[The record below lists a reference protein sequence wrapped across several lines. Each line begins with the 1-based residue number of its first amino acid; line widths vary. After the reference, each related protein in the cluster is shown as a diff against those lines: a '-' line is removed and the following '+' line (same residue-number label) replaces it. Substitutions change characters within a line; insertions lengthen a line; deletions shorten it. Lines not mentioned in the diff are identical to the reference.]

1 MASAAVHDVLLPRP
15 PGGLGAGALL
25 ALLAHGLLLLAL
37 MAGVDWRSRT
47 PPSTTASAELW
58 AAMPLAAAPA
68 VPQAQPTPP
77 PPAVT
82 PPAPVQR
89 TEPPPPPADIG
100 RERAARDAAAE
111 RKKLDEID
119 KRKDAAKK
127 KIEADAAKSKD
138 SAKANEMAKTKART
152 LAEAEA
158 KAKAIAKAKA
168 ETEAAADAKAEEA
181 VRVAQRAENLKRLL
195 GEADAATSRTVT
207 STSAANP
214 NANAVGTA
222 TADAG
227 PSAAYTGKL
236 VAAIRINIV
245 YTGSVGDNTAA
256 EVEVRTGPAGSILSR
271 RLLKSSG
278 NAEWDAAV
286 LRAIDRTATLPRDT
300 DGRVPAALLIVFR
313 PRE

>member
-1 MASAAVHDVLLPRP
+1 M
-15 PGGLGAGALL
+15 
-25 ALLAHGLLLLAL
+25 
-37 MAGVDWRSRT
+37 
-47 PPSTTASAELW
+47 
-58 AAMPLAAAPA
+58 
-68 VPQAQPTPP
+68 
-77 PPAVT
+77 
-82 PPAPVQR
+82 
-89 TEPPPPPADIG
+89 
-100 RERAARDAAAE
+100 
-111 RKKLDEID
+111 
-119 KRKDAAKK
+119 
-127 KIEADAAKSKD
+127 
-138 SAKANEMAKTKART
+138 
-152 LAEAEA
+152 
-158 KAKAIAKAKA
+158 
-168 ETEAAADAKAEEA
+168 
-181 VRVAQRAENLKRLL
+181 
-195 GEADAATSRTVT
+195 
-207 STSAANP
+207 
-214 NANAVGTA
+214 GTA